1 MTSAPTTAGR
11 FGKEPLPEKKERE
24 MSFKEKLDKAAEEA
38 RQPPDDNES
47 DSLMKPIIE
56 KGILRPAL
64 DREPFLAKNP
74 LSDRVY
80 PGGNQHP
87 RRPQK
92 GRGGAATGTG
102 REEQARP
109 RYSPGTPNPRS
120 SH

>member
-56 KGILRPAL
+56 KGTPYPAFNR
-64 DREPFLAKNP
+64 D
-74 LSDRVY
+74 V
-80 PGGNQHP
+80 
-87 RRPQK
+87 
-92 GRGGAATGTG
+92 
-102 REEQARP
+102 
-109 RYSPGTPNPRS
+109 PRS
-120 SH
+120 QPSQ